1 MAVYGTDAGL
11 NAYAAARGKTLTQT
25 ATVLLQLATDYLETL
40 EYKGTRATDAQ
51 ELKWPR
57 SGVVVDGVELASDSV
72 PTLVENAAYAQA
84 LAIDAGNG
92 AQNVI
97 NPAVKREKLDVMEV
111 EYQDGA
117 QSNAIDPVTL
127 SILRPVL
134 KSGFGGSTFVVGRA

>member
-11 NAYAAARGKTLTQT
+11 NAYAAARGKTLTQ
-25 ATVLLQLATDYLETL
+25 AAAALLQLATDYLETL
-40 EYKGTRATDAQ
+40 DYKGTRVSEGQ
-51 ELKWPR
+51 NLKWPR
-57 SGVVVDGVELASDSV
+57 YGIVVDGVSLDTGVV

-117 QSNAIDPVTL
+117 QANAIDPVTL
-127 SILRPVL
+127 AILRPVI
-134 KSGFGGSTFVVGRA
+134 KSDFGGSTFAVGRA